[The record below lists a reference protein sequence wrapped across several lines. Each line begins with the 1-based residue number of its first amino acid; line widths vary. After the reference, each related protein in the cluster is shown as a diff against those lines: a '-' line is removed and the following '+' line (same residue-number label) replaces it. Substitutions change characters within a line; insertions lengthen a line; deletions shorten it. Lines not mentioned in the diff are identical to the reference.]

1 VPVSFLHTADFQIG
15 KGFGSLR
22 PEAAVVLRRQRI
34 ETVRRIAE
42 LAKERR
48 VDAVLV
54 AGDVFDFDT
63 VSNETVHSFLQALSG
78 YTGPWVIIPGN
89 HDPVAAGSVWHRIQE
104 LGRPANL
111 LTSLEPEIL
120 VLANGC
126 LAVLTAPLQRR
137 HETRDLTS
145 VWDTMAT
152 PPHAVRVGL
161 AHGAITSHTPAGFDA
176 TNPVAGDREV
186 LGRLDYLALGD
197 WHGTMQVG
205 KRSWYSGTPE
215 TDHFKTNDSGNVLLV
230 TIDDPGAVPFVQ
242 KIQVGCYRWF
252 ELNHEINNAAD
263 LAALDQTLREV
274 TEPFHESVVTLAVSG
289 TVDLETRTRIDRLLE
304 TWRGRLLY
312 LREDTD
318 GLIAQPTEAD
328 LDRIDTSGF
337 VRNALERLRRTAADP
352 RDPDYCHSGDA
363 IALLYRIH
371 TSGDAQ

>member
-1 VPVSFLHTADFQIG
+1 MPVSFLHTADFQIG
-15 KGFGSLR
+15 KGFGSIR
-22 PEAAVVLRRQRI
+22 PEAAVILRRQRI

-42 LAKERR
+42 LASERR

-63 VSNETVHSFLQALSG
+63 VSNETVHSFLQALSA
-78 YTGPWVIIPGN
+78 YTGPWVVIPGN
-89 HDPVAAGSVWHRIQE
+89 HDPAVAGSVWHRIQE

-111 LTSLEPEIL
+111 LISLEPEIL
-120 VLANGC
+120 ELANGC

-161 AHGAITSHTPAGFDA
+161 AHGAITSHAPAGFDA

-197 WHGTMQVG
+197 WHGTTQVG
-205 KRSWYSGTPE
+205 ERSWYSGTPE

-230 TIDDPGAVPFVQ
+230 TIDDPGSVAVVQ
-242 KIQVGCYRWF
+242 KMQVGCYRWF

-263 LAALDQTLREV
+263 LAALDQKLRDV

-289 TVDLETRTRIDRLLE
+289 TVDLETRTRIERLLE

-312 LREDTD
+312 LREDTG

-337 VRNALERLRRTAADP
+337 VRTALERLRRTAADP
-352 RDPDYCHSGDA
+352 RDPDYRYSGDA
-363 IALLYRIH
+363 IGLLYRLH